1 MRLAVI
7 GAGEMGHGIAELAAL
22 HGHEVR
28 MRDIKQEFLDR
39 GMERIRWS
47 LGKLV
52 EKNQIRPDQ
61 MQEAFDRIHTT
72 LDLAEACRNA
82 DVAIGAVFEE
92 LELKMRVF
100 QELDGAGPKKT
111 ILSSNVSAL
120 TFTKV
125 ALGT

>member
-61 MQEAFDRIHTT
+61 MQRAFDRTHTT
-72 LDLAEACRNA
+72 WDLAEACRHA
-82 DVAIGAVFEE
+82 DVATEAVFED
-92 LELKMRVF
+92 V
-100 QELDGAGPKKT
+100 DWKT
-111 ILSSNVSAL
+111 PI
-120 TFTKV
+120 
-125 ALGT
+125 

>member
-28 MRDIKQEFLDR
+28 MRDVKQEFLDR

-61 MQEAFDRIHTT
+61 MQQALDRIHVT
-72 LDLAEACRNA
+72 LDLAEACNNA
-82 DVAIGAVFEE
+82 DVAIEAVFEG
-92 LELKMRVF
+92 LELKRRFV
-100 QELDGAGPKKT
+100 QGLRGGAPKKKFPGPST
-111 ILSSNVSAL
+111 GPFPV
-120 TFTKV
+120 
-125 ALGT
+125 